1 MKKFLLLVGLLGMS
15 WPASAYDAGRVQI
28 HGFASQGYLRSN
40 HYDYLT
46 AETEKGTV
54 EFNEFGL
61 NVMSNLTDNLRFGIQ
76 MFARDLGDNGNDKL
90 TVDWAF
96 GDYRYRNW
104 LGIRVGKIKRPM
116 GLYNQTR
123 DIDVAR
129 TGVFL
134 PSSVYNENFRTA
146 VKSMKGIALYGTL
159 PGGIEYQ
166 AQYGT
171 LDSEFADEILMTTP
185 GIVGAEVGD
194 DAYTLHVI
202 WNTPLDGL
210 RLVGT
215 RYTISW
221 TSTLVRNG
229 AEYIDDTDFPA
240 WVGGLEYA
248 WGNATIVAEYK
259 ESSFKS
265 KIYDFTSQYYYG
277 LLAYR
282 LTDWL
287 ELATSYSVTYVNKA
301 DREGNNYFFPG
312 PKAQAWSK
320 DLALS
325 ARFDINEFWVV
336 KLEGHWMNG
345 LYGVSNYGEN
355 PDEHG
360 FLGAA
365 KVTFSF

>member
-1 MKKFLLLVGLLGMS
+1 MKKLLLFIGLLGMS
-15 WPASAYDAGRVQI
+15 WQAAAYDAGQVQI

-40 HYDYLT
+40 HYDYLN
-46 AETEKGTV
+46 AETDKGTV

-61 NVMSNLTDNLRFGIQ
+61 NVMSNLNDNLRFGMQ
-76 MFARDLGDNGNDKL
+76 MFARDLGDSGNDNF
-90 TVDWAF
+90 TIDWAF

-104 LGIRVGKIKRPM
+104 LGVRIGKLKRPM
-116 GLYNQTR
+116 GFYNQTR

-146 VKSMKGIALYGTL
+146 VKSIKGIALYGTL
-159 PGGIEYQ
+159 PGGVEYQ

-171 LDSEFADEILMTTP
+171 LDSEFASELLIWGST
-185 GIVGAEVGD
+185 VSAEVDD
-194 DAYTLHVI
+194 DAYTLHLL

-215 RYTISW
+215 YGDMSW
-221 TSTLVRNG
+221 TTTSARNG
-229 AEYIDDTDFPA
+229 IEFTDETEAPSWVVGIEYTRGD
-240 WVGGLEYA
+240 
-248 WGNATIVAEYK
+248 ATVVAEYK

-265 KIYDFTSQYYYG
+265 GLFDLPSQYYYG

-287 ELATSYSVTYVNKA
+287 ELATSYSVTYIDKN
-301 DREGNNYFFPG
+301 DREGKNTSPYFRG
-312 PKAQAWSK
+312 PRAWFK

-325 ARFDINEFWVV
+325 TRFDINEYWIV

-345 LYGVSNYGEN
+345 LYGVTDYGDD
-355 PDEHG
+355 PDENG
-360 FLGAA
+360 FLGAV